1 MELQRQIGLGGAI
14 IIVIAS
20 MFGTGIFI
28 TTGIVLEMTRSSMVI
43 LVLWCIGG
51 LTALMGSLCYAE
63 LASIWP
69 DAGGEYV
76 YLKQIFGLLPSFLTG
91 WISLVVGFSASVA
104 TAAITLVEY
113 LNQFLLSL
121 SPVGNEAF
129 NIQGTWMQKTIA
141 ASIIVLIGA
150 VHIHGVRKG
159 SIIQNFL
166 TSLKLIIVVTFI
178 GIGFYFLDWQFSER
192 LVTEY
197 TPDSLKGEP
206 GIPVTGLALLIIMFS
221 YSGWNGAVYMAGE
234 IKNPGKNLP
243 RALFIGTSITILL
256 YIALNVVFMVSSP
269 PSELMGQ
276 EAVGAI
282 SARNLFGE
290 NFSLFFTLGI
300 VLILLSSISVQVMT
314 GPRVYYAMARD
325 RMIFQVL
332 GRISPRFQSPAVSIS
347 IQIFL
352 AVIYVYIGTARTLME
367 YMGFALGIFPVIT
380 VIGLIYLRI
389 KNKRLKREF
398 SVPFYPVLPIFFIG
412 ISVAMLISGFLAWTN
427 TSKFALGVVAAGI
440 PVYFIWRRILL
451 KQRQD
456 S

>member
-28 TTGIVLEMTRSSMVI
+28 TTGIVLEMTRNSTVI
-43 LVLWCIGG
+43 LILWGVGG

-121 SPVGNEAF
+121 SAGGAKAVPHIPEL
-129 NIQGTWMQKTIA
+129 WMQKSIA
-141 ASIIVLIGA
+141 ALIIVVIGA
-150 VHIHGVRKG
+150 VHIHGVRQG

-166 TSLKLIIVVTFI
+166 TTFKLIIVLSFI
-178 GIGFYFLDWQFSER
+178 GLGFYFLDWQYGER
-192 LVTEY
+192 LVTQY
-197 TPDSLKGEP
+197 PPDAAKGSA
-206 GIPVTGLALLIIMFS
+206 GLPVTGLALLIIMFS

-234 IKNPGKNLP
+234 IKNPGRNLP
-243 RALFIGTSITILL
+243 RALLIGTAITITL
-256 YIALNVVFMVSSP
+256 YIALNVVFLVSTP
-269 PSELMGQ
+269 GSELMGQ
-276 EAVGAI
+276 EAVGAV
-282 SARNLFGE
+282 SARSLFGE
-290 NFSLFFTLGI
+290 KYSLFFTLGI
-300 VLILLSSISVQVMT
+300 VIILLSSISVQIMT

-325 RMIFQVL
+325 RMIFKIL
-332 GRISPRFQSPAVSIS
+332 GRISPRFQSPAIS
-347 IQIFL
+347 IFIQVFL
-352 AVIYVYIGTARTLME
+352 AVIYVYIGTAKTLME
-367 YMGFALGIFPVIT
+367 YMGFALGIFPVLT

-389 KNKRLKREF
+389 KNRHLKREF
-398 SVPFYPVLPIFFIG
+398 SVPFYPVIPVLFIG
-412 ISVAMLISGFLAWTN
+412 ISVAMLISGFLAWTQ
-427 TSKFALGVVAAGI
+427 TSRFALGVVAAGI
-440 PVYFIWRRILL
+440 PVYFIWRRMLL
-451 KQRQD
+451 KRGR
-456 S
+456 